1 MKRFFNYLWPVLLCF
16 ILGFAASKFQSKSM
30 VEWYPTLVKSPL
42 TPPNIAFP
50 IAWSVLYLFIGLAL
64 GRISGKGYKREV
76 ILWSVQMLLNFLWSI
91 IFFTMRMPLLGF
103 VDIILL
109 DVVVMAFI
117 YNVRNKD
124 RVAFYLFIP
133 YLIWLLFATYL
144 NAYILFNN

>member
-64 GRISGKGYKREV
+64 GRISGKGYKLPLEYN
-76 ILWSVQMLLNFLWSI
+76 IL
-91 IFFTMRMPLLGF
+91 
-103 VDIILL
+103 
-109 DVVVMAFI
+109 
-117 YNVRNKD
+117 Y
-124 RVAFYLFIP
+124 
-133 YLIWLLFATYL
+133 
-144 NAYILFNN
+144 NAYATVGVCRYNIVGCSRNGFYIQCKE